1 MSFIPPASGDSDGEG
16 PEMIQANDQIKRVVD
31 ESCEIVKEV
40 EKLRLK
46 LRTKLRKSQQLK
58 YKLAGRRNGLKIM
71 RGKVADHA
79 LVGEQINK
87 LSIGQLENRLDRSVQ
102 RLNRL
107 IAETGEKK
115 VVINEERTLRLE
127 CLRILDESVESIKLT
142 QKQVEKSRRDAARS
156 RQKVKEA
163 KESAKAL
170 KKQLEEQLKHYEQL
184 EMNARRIVAEAKATE
199 LQDQAAELVSL
210 ELSKK
215 NEARLQSSNYQTAKA
230 VTHQAEMAGNMAAES
245 SIAARVE
252 RQEHGHEVDTLR
264 GKTLSR
270 TQADDTTA
278 IVREME
284 HASEISLAGKNFG
297 GLSVEHE
304 VSIFPDQSIH
314 SGLTRMQPSRTYSRE
329 K

>member
-31 ESCEIVKEV
+31 ESCEIVKDV

-46 LRTKLRKSQQLK
+46 LRTKLRNSQQLK

-71 RGKVADHA
+71 REKVADHA

-87 LSIGQLENRLDRSVQ
+87 LSIGQLENRLDRSMQ

-107 IAETGEKK
+107 IAETAEKK
-115 VVINEERTLRLE
+115 VAINEERALRLE
-127 CLRILDESVESIKLT
+127 CLRILDESVESIKST
-142 QKQVEKSRRDAARS
+142 QNEVEKSRRDAARS
-156 RQKVKEA
+156 RQKVNKA
-163 KESAKAL
+163 KESAKTL
-170 KKQLEEQLKHYEQL
+170 KKQLEKQLRHYEQL

-215 NEARLQSSNYQTAKA
+215 NEARIQSSNFQTAKA

-245 SIAARVE
+245 SITARVK

-264 GKTLSR
+264 GKTLSK
-270 TQADDTTA
+270 TEADDFTT

-284 HASEISLAGKNFG
+284 HASELSLAGKNFG

-304 VSIFPDQSIH
+304 VSTVF
-314 SGLTRMQPSRTYSRE
+314 
-329 K
+329 

>member
-127 CLRILDESVESIKLT
+127 CLRILDESAESIKLT

-156 RQKVKEA
+156 RQKVKKPKRA
-163 KESAKAL
+163 
-170 KKQLEEQLKHYEQL
+170 QKH
-184 EMNARRIVAEAKATE
+184 
-199 LQDQAAELVSL
+199 
-210 ELSKK
+210 
-215 NEARLQSSNYQTAKA
+215 
-230 VTHQAEMAGNMAAES
+230 
-245 SIAARVE
+245 
-252 RQEHGHEVDTLR
+252 
-264 GKTLSR
+264 
-270 TQADDTTA
+270 
-278 IVREME
+278 
-284 HASEISLAGKNFG
+284 
-297 GLSVEHE
+297 
-304 VSIFPDQSIH
+304 
-314 SGLTRMQPSRTYSRE
+314 
-329 K
+329 